1 MKPLEGIRVVELAR
15 VLAGPWCGQLLADL
29 GAGVVKVE
37 RPGAGDDTRSWGPPF
52 VMGAGGAESRA
63 LPIITAANRGKAGA
77 AIDIATA
84 EGRPRFARLIADA
97 DVVIE
102 NYKVGGLAKYGL
114 DPATL
119 RADFPRLIVCS
130 ITGFGQTGPY
140 AHRAGYDFI
149 IQAMGGAMSLTG
161 EPDGAPQKA
170 RIAYAD
176 IFTGMYS
183 TVAIL
188 AALRRRDV
196 TGQGAHIDMALLD
209 CQVGVLANQAAN
221 YLASGVSPRRMGN
234 GARQCGALSGVRD
247 RRRPAGDRGRQRRP
261 VSQIMCDPRRTRLG
275 RRPALCDQR
284 GAARR
289 SRRADPAARGEDRD
303 MGCAA
308 PVAGARGRGV
318 PAGPIS
324 DIAAVFSDPQVEARG
339 MRFRPDGASVDGL
352 ASPIVIDGERM
363 VARTAAPPLGVSMGL
378 YFKGASPWTPFP
390 LFGDAVRSE
399 FDRAGDEHP
408 CRVAI
413 ESGLHA
419 FEAQRRAARRVLI
432 IIARRDILLVGQI
445 LAVDADR
452 IIAAV
457 GGPHEARIPQHMPGW
472 SSAGIGTSN

>member
-1 MKPLEGIRVVELAR
+1 MPEPQGVKPLEGIRVVELAR

-29 GAGVVKVE
+29 GAEVVKVE

-52 VMGAGGAESRA
+52 VMGADGAN
-63 LPIITAANRGKAGA
+63 LGAAYYHSCNRGKAGA

-84 EGRPRFARLIADA
+84 EGQAAVRALIADA

-170 RIAYAD
+170 GIAYAD

-196 TGQGAHIDMALLD
+196 TGEGAHIDMALLD

-234 GARQCGALSGVRD
+234 GHANVVPYQAFATADGQLVIAVGNDGQFRKLCAILGEPD
-247 RRRPAGDRGRQRRP
+247 WAGDLRFA
-261 VSQIMCDPRRTRLG
+261 TN
-275 RRPALCDQR
+275 
-284 GAARR
+284 AARL
-289 SRRADPAARGEDRD
+289 ANRGELI
-303 MGCAA
+303 
-308 PVAGARGRGV
+308 PLLAGRIATWDAQRLSLALEAEGV
-318 PAGPIS
+318 PAGPIN

-363 VARTAAPPLGVSMGL
+363 VARTAAPPLGV
-378 YFKGASPWTPFP
+378 
-390 LFGDAVRSE
+390 
-399 FDRAGDEHP
+399 
-408 CRVAI
+408 
-413 ESGLHA
+413 
-419 FEAQRRAARRVLI
+419 
-432 IIARRDILLVGQI
+432 
-445 LAVDADR
+445 
-452 IIAAV
+452 
-457 GGPHEARIPQHMPGW
+457 
-472 SSAGIGTSN
+472 